1 MQLKAGKLALN
12 VASIYIV
19 VAALWVVCSDSLL
32 AFFFNNPAERTK
44 VTIISGL
51 GFVLLTAIVLLY
63 VLWFRLRGWEHE
75 MEQRQEDEASRQ
87 VAWEKL
93 RQSEELLR
101 VDMQANAQKYRLL
114 VENMSTGLMVCEV
127 VYDDK
132 ARPRDHRFVQGN
144 PAFEKLTGLSLANL
158 VGKTSA
164 NLPPC
169 WPPEMTQRLYQVAM
183 TGEPTEYSE
192 YNQAA
197 GRFFETRVFS
207 PRRGQFAQIFNDISE
222 RKRAEASVRASERQ
236 FRTVLETMSLVG
248 FMLDRKGQITLCN
261 DFLLRLTGWKRE
273 EVISQNWFDL
283 FLPAGRREDTGQG
296 FSLKAIAT
304 GDVPAHFEGEIVTR
318 KGERRLIVWNNT
330 VLREE
335 DGSVLGL
342 ACIGEDVTERKRI
355 EESHARLATAVEQA
369 AETIVLI
376 DTHGTI
382 VYANPAFEKTSG
394 YTRAEALGQNR
405 HILKSGKHDDEFY
418 RQMWETLGRGDIWHG
433 HFVNRRKDGTLY
445 EEEATIS
452 PVRDATGKIIN
463 FAVIKRDVTQEVQL
477 ADQLRQSQKMEAI
490 GQLAGGVAHEFNNIL
505 MTLMLKA
512 EMLELI
518 DTLPQKVRDGL
529 HQIRADGQ
537 RAANLTRQLLL
548 FSRRQVM
555 QPRLLSSN
563 DILLN
568 VTRLLKRILRENIEL
583 QQRLHQTPLLIH
595 ADPNMIE
602 QVLMNL
608 AVYASDA
615 MPGGGSL
622 FIETSERI
630 LDEQGAALIPDVM
643 PGTYICFRVSDTGKG
658 IPPEL
663 LPQLF
668 EPFATSKEPGEGSG
682 LGLATA
688 FGIVKQHHGWIE
700 VESQPDQG
708 TTFRV
713 FLPAST
719 EQAIPS
725 APATDRTEPV
735 TAAAARPDR
744 IESITIP
751 PLAPERT
758 ELVPPPPPETKPA
771 EPTGG
776 TETILLVED
785 EPSVRGM
792 VSELLQ
798 HYGYQ
803 VIEAVNG
810 VEALVRWE
818 ESRDRITLL
827 LTDVIM
833 PGGMSGVELAR
844 RLREEQP
851 HLKVVFTSGY
861 NPEAAG
867 RELELRNGENFVA
880 KPCTSEQLLSS
891 IRRALTA

>member
-1 MQLKAGKLALN
+1 
-12 VASIYIV
+12 
-19 VAALWVVCSDSLL
+19 
-32 AFFFNNPAERTK
+32 
-44 VTIISGL
+44 
-51 GFVLLTAIVLLY
+51 
-63 VLWFRLRGWEHE
+63 
-75 MEQRQEDEASRQ
+75 
-87 VAWEKL
+87 
-93 RQSEELLR
+93 
-101 VDMQANAQKYRLL
+101 
-114 VENMSTGLMVCEV
+114 
-127 VYDDK
+127 
-132 ARPRDHRFVQGN
+132 
-144 PAFEKLTGLSLANL
+144 
-158 VGKTSA
+158 
-164 NLPPC
+164 
-169 WPPEMTQRLYQVAM
+169 
-183 TGEPTEYSE
+183 
-192 YNQAA
+192 
-197 GRFFETRVFS
+197 
-207 PRRGQFAQIFNDISE
+207 
-222 RKRAEASVRASERQ
+222 
-236 FRTVLETMSLVG
+236 
-248 FMLDRKGQITLCN
+248 
-261 DFLLRLTGWKRE
+261 
-273 EVISQNWFDL
+273 
-283 FLPAGRREDTGQG
+283 
-296 FSLKAIAT
+296 
-304 GDVPAHFEGEIVTR
+304 
-318 KGERRLIVWNNT
+318 
-330 VLREE
+330 
-335 DGSVLGL
+335 
-342 ACIGEDVTERKRI
+342 
-355 EESHARLATAVEQA
+355 
-369 AETIVLI
+369 
-376 DTHGTI
+376 
-382 VYANPAFEKTSG
+382 
-394 YTRAEALGQNR
+394 
-405 HILKSGKHDDEFY
+405 
-418 RQMWETLGRGDIWHG
+418 
-433 HFVNRRKDGTLY
+433 
-445 EEEATIS
+445 
-452 PVRDATGKIIN
+452 
-463 FAVIKRDVTQEVQL
+463 
-477 ADQLRQSQKMEAI
+477 
-490 GQLAGGVAHEFNNIL
+490 
-505 MTLMLKA
+505 
-512 EMLELI
+512 
-518 DTLPQKVRDGL
+518 
-529 HQIRADGQ
+529 
-537 RAANLTRQLLL
+537 
-548 FSRRQVM
+548 
-555 QPRLLSSN
+555 
-563 DILLN
+563 
-568 VTRLLKRILRENIEL
+568 
-583 QQRLHQTPLLIH
+583 LIH